1 MIRTV
6 RTESI
11 RSAIVPLRLVFWG
24 GLLCVL
30 DIQFSQ
36 TTNGTGFRFDILNDF
51 IGMLMIT
58 TAVFRLATFDAGDRY
73 RFSMS
78 VVRTAAVL
86 ATMKALQAHVI
97 YEAGPFVSAV
107 LTIVGFFNLVAT
119 VMFCRCMGWLAETLG
134 LARSAAS
141 WRMTTILFFWIY
153 LVPIGL
159 LHLTSLAAR
168 IGGSEF
174 HFDSGPAGLL
184 LLPVF
189 VVPLVHLFVSTS
201 RMKRE
206 AEWTA
211 ATPGFT

>member
-6 RTESI
+6 RNESI

-30 DIQFSQ
+30 DIHFSQ
-36 TTNGTGFRFDILNDF
+36 TSNGRGFRFDILNDF

-58 TAVFRLATFDAGDRY
+58 TAVFRLAAFDAGDRY
-73 RFSMS
+73 RFSMTL
-78 VVRTAAVL
+78 VRIAAVL
-86 ATMKALQAHVI
+86 ATLKALQAHVI
-97 YEAGPFVSAV
+97 YEAGPFVSAI

-119 VMFCRCMGWLAETLG
+119 VMFCRCMRWLAETLD
-134 LARSAAS
+134 LSRSAAS
-141 WRMTTILFFWIY
+141 WRVTTILFFWIY

-168 IGGSEF
+168 TGGFDF
-174 HFDSGPAGLL
+174 HFDTGPAGLL

-189 VVPLVHLFVSTS
+189 FVPLVHLFVSTS

-211 ATPGFT
+211 SAPGFS